1 MDASLWRR
9 GVIRVCLVE
18 DQTLIRQG
26 IRTLLDMAGD
36 INVVAEACDGE
47 EALRII
53 PEVQPDIVLLDM
65 YLPKKNG
72 LDVLRELKQA
82 QALPPTLILTTFDD
96 DKVLIGGLRAG
107 AKGYLLKDV
116 SLEQL
121 TDAIRTLA
129 SGGTWVQSA
138 ISQHLLENRTRIQP
152 EFPSLE
158 SPDPLTGR
166 EIEILRLMARGHSN
180 REIGEALSITEGT
193 VKNYVSSILSKMG
206 VRDRTRAVL
215 QALEHGYL

>member
-1 MDASLWRR
+1 M
-9 GVIRVCLVE
+9 IRVCLVE
-18 DQTLIRQG
+18 DQTLVRQG
-26 IRTLLDMAGD
+26 IQTLLDMVGD
-36 INVVAEACDGE
+36 INVVAQACDGE

-53 PEVQPDIVLLDM
+53 PEVRPDIVLLDM
-65 YLPKKNG
+65 YLPKRNG
-72 LDVLRELKQA
+72 LDVLKELKRT

-96 DKVLIGGLRAG
+96 DKILIGGLRAG

-121 TDAIRTLA
+121 TGAIRTLA
-129 SGGTWVQSA
+129 NGGTWVQSA
-138 ISQHLLENRTRIQP
+138 VSQHHLENRNRIQP
-152 EFPSLE
+152 EFPSSE

-166 EIEILRLMARGHSN
+166 EVEILRLIARGHNN

-215 QALEHGYL
+215 HALEHGYI

>member
-1 MDASLWRR
+1 MDASL
-9 GVIRVCLVE
+9 GGCHMIRVCIVE
-18 DQTLIRQG
+18 DQTLVRQG
-26 IRTLLDMAGD
+26 IQTLLDMIED

-47 EALRII
+47 QALQII
-53 PEVQPDIVLLDM
+53 PEIQPDIVLLDM

-82 QALPPTLILTTFDD
+82 RALPPTLILTTFDD

-121 TDAIRTLA
+121 TGAIRALA
-129 SGGTWVQSA
+129 NGGTWVQSA
-138 ISQHLLENRTRIQP
+138 VSQHVFENRNRTQP

-166 EIEILRLMARGHSN
+166 EVEILRLIARGHSN

-215 QALEHGYL
+215 HALEHGYI

>member
-1 MDASLWRR
+1 M
-9 GVIRVCLVE
+9 IRVCLVE
-18 DQTLIRQG
+18 DQTLVRQG
-26 IRTLLDMAGD
+26 IQTLLDMVED

-47 EALRII
+47 QALQII

-72 LDVLRELKQA
+72 LDVLRELKQVRS
-82 QALPPTLILTTFDD
+82 LPPTLILTTFDD

-121 TDAIRTLA
+121 TGAIRALA
-129 SGGTWVQSA
+129 NGGTWVQSA
-138 ISQHLLENRTRIQP
+138 VSQHVFENRNRIQP

-166 EIEILRLMARGHSN
+166 EVEILRLIARGHSN
-180 REIGEALSITEGT
+180 REIGEALTITEGT

-215 QALEHGYL
+215 HALEHGYI

>member
-1 MDASLWRR
+1 MDASLWGCR
-9 GVIRVCLVE
+9 VIRVCIVE
-18 DQTLIRQG
+18 DQTLVRQG
-26 IRTLLDMAGD
+26 IQTLLDMIED

-47 EALRII
+47 QALQII
-53 PEVQPDIVLLDM
+53 PEIQPDIVLLDM

-96 DKVLIGGLRAG
+96 DKILISGLRAG

-121 TDAIRTLA
+121 TGAIRALA
-129 SGGTWVQSA
+129 NGGTWVQSTV
-138 ISQHLLENRTRIQP
+138 SQHGFENRNRIQP

-166 EIEILRLMARGHSN
+166 EVEILRLIARGHSN

-215 QALEHGYL
+215 HALDHGYI